1 MNPVIDILIKVGA
14 ILPNDHFV
22 GTSGRHLEAYIN
34 KDALFPHTAETAKV
48 GKLFAETFKDFD
60 IDVVAAP
67 AMGGIILSQW
77 TAHHLS
83 NIKGKE
89 ILGVYAEKKDGDLVF
104 TRGYDK
110 FLHGANVLVIEDL
123 CTTGGSLKKVID
135 SAKVCGANV
144 VAASVMVN
152 RDPQHVTQAVFGV
165 PFFPLAEYETTSY
178 SADECPMCKSGIP
191 VNISIGH
198 GKKFVEATAK

>member
-34 KDALFPHTAETAKV
+34 KDALFPHTAETSEV
-48 GKLFAETFKDFD
+48 CRLFAEKFKDLD

-89 ILGVYAEKKDGDLVF
+89 ILGVYAEKKDDDLVF

-110 FLHGANVLVIEDL
+110 FLNGTNVLVIEDL

-135 SAKVCGANV
+135 SAKACGANV
-144 VAASVMVN
+144 VACSVMVN
-152 RDPQHVTQAVFGV
+152 RDPQNVTEAVFGV
-165 PFFPLAEYETTSY
+165 PFSPLAEYETASY
-178 SADECPMCKSGIP
+178 SAEECPMCKTGIP
-191 VNISIGH
+191 VNTKVGH
-198 GKKFVEATAK
+198 GKKFVESLGK

>member
-1 MNPVIDILIKVGA
+1 MNSAIDILIKVGA

-34 KDALFPHTAETAKV
+34 KDALFPHTAETSEI
-48 GKLFAETFKDFD
+48 GRLFAEKFKDLD

-83 NIKGKE
+83 QMKGKE
-89 ILGVYAEKKDGDLVF
+89 ILGVYAEKKDDDLVF

-135 SAKVCGANV
+135 SAKSCGANV
-144 VAASVMVN
+144 IAASVMVN
-152 RDPQHVTQAVFGV
+152 RDPQNVDESVFGV
-165 PFFPLAEYETTSY
+165 PFSPLAVYETASY
-178 SADECPMCKSGIP
+178 SAEECPMCKTGIP
-191 VNISIGH
+191 VNTKVGH
-198 GKKFVEATAK
+198 GKKFVESLGK